1 MGRVYLRGVLMVF
14 EGKFIITTADDIP
27 GLGLYYMGIVSAVSD
42 NVDAIVE
49 ELKEQVLAKGGM
61 GLVAF
66 RITCAD
72 GKYLGYGTAVKADE
86 GQFTM
91 A

>member
-1 MGRVYLRGVLMVF
+1 MVF

-42 NVDAIVE
+42 NVDAIVKDLE
-49 ELKEQVLAKGGM
+49 EQVLAKGGM
-61 GLVAF
+61 GLIAF

-86 GQFTM
+86 AQFTM